1 MEIPD
6 RRFLISS
13 IAGESL
19 PRLNHFLYGLAL
31 TPFRTDSED
40 KVAFA
45 KFSRTNFLNES
56 SKKSK
61 LDNQ

>member
-6 RRFLISS
+6 RWFLISS
-13 IAGESL
+13 IAEESL

-40 KVAFA
+40 EVAFA
-45 KFSRTNFLNES
+45 
-56 SKKSK
+56 
-61 LDNQ
+61 